1 MTMDKQKILDQTNGG
16 LNVFERFIQAFPG
29 PNKAFLNPFYEDK
42 NASTYVFKDLDQ
54 NIYKFIDFGNDIYHG
69 DCFTYVSLV
78 FGKDCSNNDDFKWI
92 LNTINHE
99 MSLGLSPDKRND
111 QPENSKSKA
120 VISNEVTVPYTPPE
134 TKPFSPK
141 ELAFWMGYGIT
152 ESTLTQ
158 YNVSSVSSILLYKK
172 SPPHEVYSMDASNSN
187 PIFGYVFPT
196 YTKLYRPYGDKRNRF
211 RYAGNKPKD
220 AAFGIEQLPKKGNVV
235 FIAAGEKDVLSL
247 AARGFNAICYNSE
260 TAPIPEKIIDKLR
273 FRFKHIFLIYD
284 VDETGLRSTEKR
296 LQELSKYQVKS
307 IRLPLKGAPEEKDV
321 SDYFRLGH
329 TSKDI
334 DRLVIEALRNYHSP
348 VMTMLKSFELDYTT
362 PPPKVK
368 PVISINDITIG
379 SAGNLMAITGPE
391 GTGKSNFLGA
401 ILAGTLDTTRSGF
414 DTLGTQIL
422 PNTENHA
429 VLYYD
434 TEQSDEQL
442 YRNAQRVIKRSD
454 LKQIPRWMK
463 TYGLVGMERKD
474 RLNSIIHSMDY
485 YYYNYGGIHMVV
497 IDGIADLLKGVNDED
512 SSVKLVDEIFRL
524 AGIYNTCIVVVLHL
538 SPSGYKLRG
547 HLGSEIQRKAAGII
561 SIEKDHNPSHSI
573 IKALKVRSGNPV
585 DVPQNI
591 IHWDDEL
598 GLHVLLGE
606 KPATSYGDK
615 KLNELKGISTVLFS
629 QKPQIAY
636 KQLVEKLS
644 TECQV
649 SNSSGEKYVK
659 ALRDIGFIT
668 SMYGENGVY
677 RLAD

>member
-1 MTMDKQKILDQTNGG
+1 M
-16 LNVFERFIQAFPG
+16 
-29 PNKAFLNPFYEDK
+29 
-42 NASTYVFKDLDQ
+42 
-54 NIYKFIDFGNDIYHG
+54 
-69 DCFTYVSLV
+69 
-78 FGKDCSNNDDFKWI
+78 
-92 LNTINHE
+92 
-99 MSLGLSPDKRND
+99 
-111 QPENSKSKA
+111 
-120 VISNEVTVPYTPPE
+120 
-134 TKPFSPK
+134 
-141 ELAFWMGYGIT
+141 
-152 ESTLTQ
+152 
-158 YNVSSVSSILLYKK
+158 
-172 SPPHEVYSMDASNSN
+172 
-187 PIFGYVFPT
+187 
-196 YTKLYRPYGDKRNRF
+196 
-211 RYAGNKPKD
+211 
-220 AAFGIEQLPKKGNVV
+220 
-235 FIAAGEKDVLSL
+235 
-247 AARGFNAICYNSE
+247 
-260 TAPIPEKIIDKLR
+260 
-273 FRFKHIFLIYD
+273 
-284 VDETGLRSTEKR
+284 
-296 LQELSKYQVKS
+296 SKYQVKS

-379 SAGNLMAITGPE
+379 STGNLMAITGPE

-401 ILAGTLDTTRSGF
+401 VLAGTLDTTRSGI

-454 LKQIPRWMK
+454 LKQMPRWMK

-636 KQLVEKLS
+636 KHLVEKLAM
-644 TECQV
+644 ECQV

>member
-1 MTMDKQKILDQTNGG
+1 MDKQEILNQTNGG
-16 LNVFERFIQAFPG
+16 LNVFERFIQGFPG

-42 NASTYVFKDLDQ
+42 NASTYVFKDIDQ
-54 NIYKFIDFGNDIYHG
+54 SIYKFIDFGNDTYHG

-78 FGKDCSNNDDFKWI
+78 FGKDCSNNNDFKWI
-92 LNTINHE
+92 LNTISSE
-99 MSLGLSPDKRND
+99 LSLSLNSDD
-111 QPENSKSKA
+111 QTTPSGKLTRKTE
-120 VISNEVTVPYTPPE
+120 VISTETIIPYTPPE
-134 TKPFSPK
+134 TKPYSPK

-152 ESTLTQ
+152 ESILKR
-158 YNVSSVSSILLYKK
+158 YNVCSISSILLYKK
-172 SPPHEVYSMDASNSN
+172 TPPHDVYSMDASMSN
-187 PIFGYVFPT
+187 PIFGYVFPA
-196 YTKLYRPYGDKRNRF
+196 YTKLYRPYGDKRSRF

-220 AAFGIEQLPKKGNVV
+220 AAFGIEQLPKKGNIV
-235 FIAAGEKDVLSL
+235 FMAAGEKDVLSL
-247 AARGFNAICYNSE
+247 AARGFYAICCNSE

-284 VDETGLRSTEKR
+284 VDETGLQSMEKR
-296 LQELSKYQVKS
+296 LRELSKYQVKS
-307 IRLPLKGAPEEKDV
+307 IRLPLKGTPEEKDV
-321 SDYFRLGH
+321 SDYFKLGH
-329 TSKDI
+329 TSEDI
-334 DRLVIEALRNYHSP
+334 DRLVIEALKNYHSP

-379 SAGNLMAITGPE
+379 SSGNLMAITGPE

-401 ILAGTLDTTRSGF
+401 VLAGTLDTTRSGF
-414 DTLGTQIL
+414 DTLGTQVL

-442 YRNAQRVIKRSD
+442 FKNAQRIIKRSHHN
-454 LKQIPRWMK
+454 QMPTWMK

-591 IHWDDEL
+591 IHWNEDL

-615 KLNELKGISTVLFS
+615 KLNELKGIATVLFS
-629 QKPQIAY
+629 QRPQIAY
-636 KQLVEKLS
+636 KHLVESLAN
-644 TECQV
+644 ECQV
-649 SNSSGEKYVK
+649 SSSSGEKYVK